1 MILPKAKRAFS
12 NRYKS
17 LVLYL
22 IIIALIEGVAPFSL
36 AQDRITLQENPPT
49 NEEFL
54 RETLRSLF
62 DETFTDFPESAP
74 DLLILKA
81 EEERPENW
89 LLENE
94 LAVYLLSLNY
104 QVGLKAVDTESG
116 LLESK
121 SLFYRIIDLKLD
133 YPETHRKGF
142 LKEKLI
148 TRRAVVNLS
157 LREEDPTTGKVIWLK
172 RGKLEKRDVVRK
184 SAIKSLNNQS
194 YPFLCPSLSGD
205 PINKY
210 MEPALLTAVVGGVIY
225 LFFANR

>member
-1 MILPKAKRAFS
+1 MIA
-12 NRYKS
+12 
-17 LVLYL
+17 V
-22 IIIALIEGVAPFSL
+22 IGWIAPFSL
-36 AQDRITLQENPPT
+36 AQDKITPQENPPT

-62 DETFTDFPESAP
+62 AETFTDFPESAS

-81 EEERPENW
+81 EEDRPEKW
-89 LLENE
+89 LVEDE

-104 QVGLKAVDTESG
+104 QVGLKAVDSDSS
-116 LLESK
+116 LPESK

-142 LKEKLI
+142 LKEKLV

-184 SAIKSLNNQS
+184 SMIKSSNNQS
-194 YPFLCPSLSGD
+194 YPFLSPSLSGD

-210 MEPALLTAVVGGVIY
+210 IEPALLTAVVGGVIY